1 MAKIALVTEELSVFG
16 RSGGIGAAF
25 YELALV
31 LAGKGDE
38 VDIVYVPPATPTPAD
53 EARLR
58 ESFAEHGIG
67 LQVVDVSRW
76 VWAVGG
82 VKERAYAVHRHLVEK
97 AKTWDVVHFHDYKG
111 LGFFCTAA
119 KEQGEAFAE
128 TTLVVQL
135 HGPLRWTLHA
145 NAALFFHPD
154 QLLIDYLERE
164 SIRLADHVVSP
175 SRYLVDWMKA
185 NDFVLPPDE
194 RVHVIKNVCS
204 QSVKMRRSGRPAGER
219 IDVREL
225 VFFGRHERRKGIVS
239 FCEALDLAAP
249 AIEKAGVSVCFLGGL
264 GELNGM
270 PSGVFINERARAW
283 KFPIEFRV
291 GLDRRGALSFL
302 AARPDA
308 LVVIPSS
315 AENSPYTVVE
325 AISVGRPVLTS
336 VQGGARELIAEA
348 FHDEAVVETDPVS
361 LAGRITALIE
371 GGVRVPD
378 FAEQPE
384 AIAERWIAFHRDL
397 PRPAPAPATT
407 TGDRARPKVVL
418 GITHFERPDKV
429 IGAIVSALRQTYD
442 NLEIVVVDDGS
453 RSEAT
458 RAALPRIRKML
469 QRAGGRLLER
479 ENGYLGAARNT
490 IARATQSD
498 YLLFLDDDDLL
509 FPDAVERM
517 VGAATRSGAEVVN
530 CLNYFLDVGERPK
543 YELAPETWPG
553 KASYVPLGGPLSLAH
568 LGNHFGAATAL
579 LRRDFFEKI
588 GGYTEIQRVGYED
601 YELFLRVVQAG
612 GRVVVLPAPLYLYEV
627 GKPSMISATSRIV
640 NKRRVFEAIDF
651 AGGAAAWHDALELA
665 TGTET
670 VADEANHARWARSV
684 SPHRE
689 LLERLVSEDL
699 TLSEKVE
706 GLATHARAIGSTC
719 AATAWADATR
729 APDAASEEGGRRR
742 VRVTRGSSSVASSS
756 FGAGLPL
763 EMSDV
768 LASWSLGRVDTAA
781 RELAEIVA
789 RRGEAARY
797 HVDCLHLLI
806 AEPKLEAET
815 ATLLLDTLGQA
826 WVDRDAATD
835 LRGVLGLLAVI
846 AERRTEAR
854 DHLGAVEDAEAADY
868 VRLYPDLAEAF
879 GEAARSR
886 ALRHYHDY
894 GHGEGRSGFRIL
906 ARAAETYGRRQGR
919 RVSPFVLITESL
931 ADLG

>member
-31 LAGKGDE
+31 LADQGDE
-38 VDIVYVPPATPTPAD
+38 VDIVYVPTSKPTPAD

-58 ESFAEHGIG
+58 ESFAEHGIA

-76 VWAVGG
+76 AWAVGG

-111 LGFFCTAA
+111 LGFFSTAA

-154 QLLIDYLERE
+154 QLLIDHLERE

-185 NDFVLPPDE
+185 NDFVLPPDD

-204 QSVKMRRSGRPAGER
+204 QSVKMRRGERSTGRR

-225 VFFGRHERRKGIVS
+225 IFFGRHERRKGIVS
-239 FCEALDLAAP
+239 FCEALDRAAP
-249 AIEKAGVSVCFLGGL
+249 AIEMAGVSVCFLGGL

-270 PSGVFINERARAW
+270 PSGVFINERARSW
-283 KFPIEFRV
+283 TFPLEFRV
-291 GLDRRGALSFL
+291 DLDRRGALAFL
-302 AARPDA
+302 ASRPDA

-325 AISVGRPVLTS
+325 AMSVGRPVLTS
-336 VQGGARELIAEA
+336 LQGGARELIAEA

-361 LAGRITALIE
+361 LAARITALIE

-384 AIAERWIAFHRDL
+384 AIAEQWIAFHRDL
-397 PRPAPAPATT
+397 PRPVAAPSANS
-407 TGDRARPKVVL
+407 ARPKVVL

-490 IARATQSD
+490 IAQATQSD

-517 VGAATRSGAEVVN
+517 VGAATRTGAEVVN
-530 CLNYFLDVGERPK
+530 CLNCFLDVGERPK

-612 GRVVVLPAPLYLYEV
+612 GRVVILPAPLYLYEV

-651 AGGAAAWHDALELA
+651 AAGASAWRDALELA
-665 TGTET
+665 TGAET
-670 VADEANHARWARSV
+670 VADEANHAQWARSL

-689 LLERLVSEDL
+689 LLERLVSPER

-706 GLATHARAIGSTC
+706 DLAAHARAVGSPG
-719 AATAWADATR
+719 AAVAWGDATR
-729 APDAASEEGGRRR
+729 RPDDVGGGEERR
-742 VRVTRGSSSVASSS
+742 VRVTRGASGGAASS

-781 RELAEIVA
+781 REFAEIVA
-789 RRGEAARY
+789 RRGEVARY

-806 AEPKLEAET
+806 AEPKFEAET
-815 ATLLLDTLGQA
+815 ATLLLDALSGA

-835 LRGVLGLLAVI
+835 LRGVLGLLAAI
-846 AERRTEAR
+846 ADRHSEAR
-854 DHLGAVEDAEAADY
+854 DHLGAVEAAEADDY

-906 ARAAETYGRRQGR
+906 ARVAETYGRRHGR
-919 RVSPFVLITESL
+919 RVSPFVLTTEIVVP
-931 ADLG
+931 A